1 MAKWV
6 LTLEVALELPC
17 LQRVHDNS
25 FLWVASFLLLIET
38 EPEKILCIYIY
49 PQLAV
54 YQHKEM
60 HGLFLR
66 ALNLY
71 ETSVNCNGL

>member
-38 EPEKILCIYIY
+38 EPEKILYIYISSISCL
-49 PQLAV
+49 PTQGNAWFIP
-54 YQHKEM
+54 KGPE
-60 HGLFLR
+60 
-66 ALNLY
+66 
-71 ETSVNCNGL
+71 SI

>member
-6 LTLEVALELPC
+6 LTLIALELPC

-38 EPEKILCIYIY
+38 EPEKILYIY

-60 HGLFLR
+60 HGLHSKGP
-66 ALNLY
+66 
-71 ETSVNCNGL
+71 ESI

>member
-1 MAKWV
+1 MVIVFLNVQYYVKNEVVVWNMAKWV

-38 EPEKILCIYIY
+38 EPEKILYIY
-49 PQLAV
+49 L
-54 YQHKEM
+54 
-60 HGLFLR
+60 
-66 ALNLY
+66 LN
-71 ETSVNCNGL
+71 

>member
-6 LTLEVALELPC
+6 LTVVVALELPC

-38 EPEKILCIYIY
+38 QPEKILYMYIY
-49 PQLAV
+49 PQSAV
-54 YQHKEM
+54 CQHKEM

-71 ETSVNCNGL
+71 DTSVNCSRL

>member
-1 MAKWV
+1 MVIVFLNVQYYVKNEVVVWNMAKWV

-38 EPEKILCIYIY
+38 EPEKILYIYI
-49 PQLAV
+49 
-54 YQHKEM
+54 
-60 HGLFLR
+60 
-66 ALNLY
+66 LN
-71 ETSVNCNGL
+71 